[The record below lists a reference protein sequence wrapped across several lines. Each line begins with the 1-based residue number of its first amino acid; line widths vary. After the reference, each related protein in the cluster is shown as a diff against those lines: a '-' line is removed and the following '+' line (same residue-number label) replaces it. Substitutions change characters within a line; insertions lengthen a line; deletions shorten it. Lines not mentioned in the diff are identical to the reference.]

1 MKTFRVAAGVKDVR
15 LSVRAASA
23 IPTNYYGKTKRDTLR
38 RIALMQGLHTCIRMV
53 RAESGSDKSPDPA
66 RKQRLAWLEAFM
78 TYYMLIDSG
87 VPPGFTPSHPGPGL
101 IDIAT
106 GDVVMD

>member
-38 RIALMQGLHTCIRMV
+38 RIALMQGLRP
-53 RAESGSDKSPDPA
+53 DKSPDPA

-106 GDVVMD
+106 GGVVMD